1 MILFTFIVTWM
12 FCCLTELKCMD
23 DETALISTLFPFQCK
38 IDYFA
43 DAAWWFFLLHIWLCL
58 YSILIPQFFFSNM
71 LQLSSSCYID
81 AHPKAYNDAR
91 LKQQKVKIG
100 YSSSNY
106 LGIMCCLLCVYVR
119 ENLASEGDEL
129 EVFVC
134 SPHSPSKILFN
145 QI

>member
-12 FCCLTELKCMD
+12 FCCLTEHKNMD
-23 DETALISTLFPFQCK
+23 DETALISPLFPFQCK
-38 IDYFA
+38 IDFFA
-43 DAAWWFFLLHIWLCL
+43 DAAQWFFLLHIWLYL
-58 YSILIPQFFFSNM
+58 YSILIPQYFFSNM

-81 AHPKAYNDAR
+81 AHPKAYND
-91 LKQQKVKIG
+91 VKIG